1 MDRYTRLFI
10 LASLVYLSVGG
21 ILGLT
26 MAIAPSLAAQ
36 VLFPH
41 VHLLLGGFMAMMVF
55 GVGYFILPRFAARTL
70 QWPGLVAVHFWLA
83 NLSLLAMVVAY
94 PIEGPGAAPVWTT
107 LLHVGTTAQAVSF
120 LMFSLNLGLTLIIP
134 PKTAGVE
141 HQASAGPTAAARTR
155 SGPLPMA
162 GQAAATCAP
171 APTRSGS
178 LPMVGPSAGAPSPAP
193 ARAAFGPDT
202 PIAEVVER
210 KEGAVEVL
218 VQSGLRP
225 LADPAHLEMVK
236 QRGLPV
242 GYACRAHGIA
252 VDELLARL
260 EALPE
265 RAAPATGAVGRVT
278 FSPEQVIGAMV
289 DAYPATREV
298 LRKRFGEGCFTCPG
312 FATETLA
319 QGAMMH
325 GVDVNDLL
333 AELGEA
339 VADRS

>member
-10 LASLVYLSVGG
+10 LASLVYLSAGG
-21 ILGLT
+21 ILGLS
-26 MAIAPSLAAQ
+26 MAIVPGVAAH
-36 VLFPH
+36 VLFSH

-107 LLHVGTTAQAVSF
+107 LLHVGAAAQAVSF
-120 LMFSLNLGLTLIIP
+120 LMFSLNLGLTLLIP
-134 PKTAGVE
+134 SKTAGAE
-141 HQASAGPTAAARTR
+141 HRAPVGAAAPERTQ
-155 SGPLPMA
+155 SGSLPTA
-162 GQAAATCAP
+162 GQAAGACAP
-171 APTRSGS
+171 APAKSGS
-178 LPMVGPSAGAPSPAP
+178 LPVVGQSAGAPSPAP
-193 ARAAFGPDT
+193 VRAVLGPDT

-242 GYACRAHGIA
+242 GYACRAHGIP

-260 EALPE
+260 EALPD
-265 RAAPATGAVGRVT
+265 RAAPASGAAGRTT
-278 FSPEQVIGAMV
+278 FTAEQVIGAMV
-289 DAYPATREV
+289 SAYPATREV
-298 LRKRFGEGCFTCPG
+298 LQRRFGEGCFTCPG

-333 AELGEA
+333 AELEEA
-339 VADRS
+339 VAARS